1 MGRYINMK
9 TNKEI
14 LNVFSQPHASASC
27 SMNLRFQKQKSQC
40 MKLKILAPLIFCFI
54 IQSCKENITE
64 VNSEVGMWTKVE
76 SGVTSWLRD
85 IDFTDYQNG
94 WIVGDSGVILNTED
108 GGETWGRQICPINEI
123 LIAVDFVDTSFG
135 WICSR
140 NSILKTTNGGESWEI
155 KYTED
160 LEDGYFLDIQFLNK
174 NTGFAVGG
182 RGSFASIGVLLK
194 TNDGGETWQ
203 QASLNRLPRLT
214 HISIVDEQ
222 NIWICGFGGTIL
234 YTTDVGLSWIKGNF
248 NISPRPSLT
257 TIQFMDQYNGWAG
270 SRDDWLGF
278 YLTTDGGDKWIRISE
293 DSFKIVC
300 GVLSFYFI
308 DKNRGWMCNFP
319 FDRILRTSDGGL
331 TWQYDSE
338 IRQRINSFHFLGN
351 ETGWAVGNY
360 GGILKYSENTDL
372 H

>member
-293 DSFKIVC
+293 D
-300 GVLSFYFI
+300 
-308 DKNRGWMCNFP
+308 
-319 FDRILRTSDGGL
+319 
-331 TWQYDSE
+331 
-338 IRQRINSFHFLGN
+338 
-351 ETGWAVGNY
+351 
-360 GGILKYSENTDL
+360 
-372 H
+372 